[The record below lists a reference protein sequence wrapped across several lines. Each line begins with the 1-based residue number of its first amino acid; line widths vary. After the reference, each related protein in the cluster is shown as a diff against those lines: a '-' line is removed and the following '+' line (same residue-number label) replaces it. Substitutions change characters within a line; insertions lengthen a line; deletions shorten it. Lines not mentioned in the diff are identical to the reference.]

1 MKQPVSFTAEISADK
16 RAVVSASVA
25 SVQLSQRVPPVKSVV
40 QVYFPTKNRTL
51 GYYNDTF
58 DLYCGDLVYVDGKLE
73 GLYGR
78 VVQVSYHFKIKL
90 SDYRRVVAVAD
101 TEVHG
106 TFYLAG
112 SRLNRK
118 RPM

>member
-1 MKQPVSFTAEISADK
+1 MKHPIGFTAEIPADK
-16 RAVVSASVA
+16 REAMPTP
-25 SVQLSQRVPPVKSVV
+25 VQPCHSTPVKSVV